1 MNAIDLGIDFQ
12 MPKNQSSQIKVMGIG
27 GGGSNAVNYM
37 FEHGIKGVDFV
48 ICNTDVQALEA
59 SPVPIKIQ
67 LGVDLTEGLGAGS
80 NPDVGRGAAEESAD
94 RITELLDANTKMLFI
109 TAGMGGGTG
118 TGAAPVIAEIAKDKG
133 ILTVGVVTIP
143 FSTEGG
149 NRRQYADEGI
159 DQLKKYVDTLLVI
172 NNEKLIEVY
181 GDLTFTSA
189 FAKANEV
196 LNTATKG
203 IAEVISQ
210 HLLVNIDLND
220 ARKVLENSGTA
231 VMGQAKV
238 EGENRAVEAVMEAL
252 DSPLLNDN
260 DITGAQQVLLKI
272 VTGDGDGEIKMS
284 ELSKIK
290 NKIQEAAGRDV
301 NIIEGI
307 GIDTNLGMAISVTVI
322 ATGFEERK
330 KPKIQTT
337 VSLDDIYEDSL
348 ENINSE
354 NLDNDNSQ
362 SLQQTLHLE
371 DDLDIN
377 FSEKNVLLDNENK
390 VNLNDNKT
398 ESNSEKIVFEL
409 ETENSEVN
417 FKVENAAEVI
427 GSIMLDED
435 TSNLG
440 NEIELVTENNIN
452 EGLPISNYKS
462 DLDTNEENAEE
473 PTLNNLDAIKLNS
486 EVMKVESRERESR
499 LRSISMQLRTP
510 SGLTSLEDIPAYKRN
525 NIEISDSPH
534 SSESE
539 ISSYTLTKGDNDSAE
554 LKNNNS
560 FLHDN
565 VDWLLLLIVLLIK
578 KPANLA
584 GFFIFHCISY
594 IIPGIPP
601 PPICGI
607 AGVSSLISEITH
619 SVVSNIPATDAAF
632 SRATLTTLAGSITPA
647 LYRFS

>member
-1 MNAIDLGIDFQ
+1 MNSTELGIDFQ

-48 ICNTDVQALEA
+48 ICNTDAQALEA
-59 SPVPIKIQ
+59 SPVPNKIQ
-67 LGVDLTEGLGAGS
+67 LGIDLTEGLGAGS
-80 NPDVGRGAAEESAD
+80 NPDVGRGAAEESAE

-149 NRRQYADEGI
+149 NRRQYAEEGI
-159 DQLKKYVDTLLVI
+159 DQLKNYVDTLLVI

-238 EGENRAVEAVMEAL
+238 EGENRAIEAVIEAL

-272 VTGDGDGEIKMS
+272 VTGDGEGEIKMS

-307 GIDTNLGMAISVTVI
+307 GIDTDLGMSISVTVI
-322 ATGFEERK
+322 ATGFEKRK
-330 KPKIQTT
+330 KPKTPTT
-337 VSLDDIYEDSL
+337 ISLNSVDSNSIIDNIDVGTESQNVSNHI
-348 ENINSE
+348 
-354 NLDNDNSQ
+354 
-362 SLQQTLHLE
+362 QQTLYLDDEIKDEVDNIQSLE
-371 DDLDIN
+371 KLDKVESIDKTEADSV
-377 FSEKNVLLDNENK
+377 SEKIIF
-390 VNLNDNKT
+390 NLNDVSDNKQLDET
-398 ESNSEKIVFEL
+398 AEEVIESIILENKPDMTGSKIVL
-409 ETENSEVN
+409 D
-417 FKVENAAEVI
+417 
-427 GSIMLDED
+427 LDE
-435 TSNLG
+435 
-440 NEIELVTENNIN
+440 EI
-452 EGLPISNYKS
+452 K
-462 DLDTNEENAEE
+462 EES
-473 PTLNNLDAIKLNS
+473 TLNTFEGAKLNTDAL
-486 EVMKVESRERESR
+486 KIESRERESR

-525 NIEISDSPH
+525 NIDISETPH

-539 ISSYTLTKGDNDSAE
+539 VSSFTLTNGENNITE
-554 LKNNNS
+554 LKQNNT

-565 VDWLLLLIVLLIK
+565 VD
-578 KPANLA
+578 
-584 GFFIFHCISY
+584 
-594 IIPGIPP
+594 
-601 PPICGI
+601 
-607 AGVSSLISEITH
+607 
-619 SVVSNIPATDAAF
+619 
-632 SRATLTTLAGSITPA
+632 
-647 LYRFS
+647 